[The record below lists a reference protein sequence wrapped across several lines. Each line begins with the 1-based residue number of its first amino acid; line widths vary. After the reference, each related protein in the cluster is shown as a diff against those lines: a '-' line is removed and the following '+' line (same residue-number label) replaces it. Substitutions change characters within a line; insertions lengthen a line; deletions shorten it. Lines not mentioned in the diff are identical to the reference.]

1 MKIALVNNLYYPYN
15 RGGAETVIKNMVAD
29 LKSQGH
35 ALFLITTCPR
45 IMKQGIMKQ
54 APVGNLQPNKIEL
67 DGLKI
72 YQLPSYY
79 FNLNSWSLTQRF
91 FWHIFH
97 FFSLSQ
103 TSTLKKIITSEKPDL
118 VITHN
123 LMGLGW
129 RLPQI
134 LKKLHI
140 RHEHYLH
147 DIQLL
152 YPSGLMMLGEEK
164 IIDSFGAKVYQFFTR
179 FFLGSPAI
187 VTSPSLWLLEQH
199 RQRGFFK
206 GSDTEIK
213 NLITTV
219 TAEIKK
225 RTTKANNFLF
235 VGQIEDHKG
244 ILFLLAA
251 WQEASQINSQL
262 SLTVVGDGQLLNEAK
277 KIAGTNKQI
286 IFTGRLDSV
295 QIQKLMNESDYLII
309 PSLCYENAP
318 MTIYEAHSAGLP
330 VLAASIGGIPEIVN
344 KNDKLF
350 KAGDIHDLKNHLLD
364 IN

>member
-15 RGGAETVIKNMVAD
+15 RGGAETVVKNMAAD

-35 ALFLITTCPR
+35 ELFLITTRPKGEA
-45 IMKQGIMKQ
+45 INQINNQG
-54 APVGNLQPNKIEL
+54 ANKVEL
-67 DGLKI
+67 DSLKI
-72 YQLPSYY
+72 YQIPSCYY
-79 FNLNSWSLTQRF
+79 NLNSWPLTQRF
-91 FWHIFH
+91 FWHISH

-103 TSTLKKIITSEKPDL
+103 TSTHKKILISEKPDL

-129 RLPQI
+129 RLPRI
-134 LKKLHI
+134 LKKTHI

-152 YPSGLMMLGEEK
+152 HPSGLMMLGEEK
-164 IIDSFGAKVYQFFTR
+164 IVDSFSAKVYQFFTR
-179 FFLGSPAI
+179 FFMGSPI
-187 VTSPSLWLLEQH
+187 KVISPSLWLLEQH

-206 GSDTEIK
+206 ESEIEVK
-213 NLITTV
+213 NLISTV
-219 TAEIKK
+219 TAELKK
-225 RTTKANNFLF
+225 RVTKVSNFLF
-235 VGQIEDHKG
+235 VGQIEQHKG
-244 ILFLLAA
+244 IIFLLNTF
-251 WQEASQINSQL
+251 QEASQINSQL
-262 SLTVVGDGQLLNEAK
+262 KLTIVGDGGLLAEAK
-277 KIAGTNKQI
+277 KIANANEQI
-286 IFTGRLDSV
+286 VFTGRLNSLE
-295 QIQKLMNESDYLII
+295 INKLMTERDYLII

-350 KAGDIHDLKNHLLD
+350 KAGNTHDLKKHILD